1 MAVLDIETNNLKAD
15 FGIMYSWAMCI
26 PGYLSDKR
34 GYVTI
39 SDALH
44 KDDFKYKYGHY
55 DYRIVKSLITVLK
68 DLDIKWLITY
78 YGTNFD
84 LPYIR
89 SKALQYNIK
98 FPEYGTI
105 RNIDLYYVVRNKL
118 QLTRNSL
125 ANADGFF
132 GLGDK
137 TPIAKEMWIRAMT
150 ADKKA
155 IDEIVS
161 HNVGDVISTYKL
173 YKKLRPYMFTPRKSI

>member
-26 PGYLSDKR
+26 PIRSSGLEYIT
-34 GYVTI
+34 V

-44 KDDFKYKYGHY
+44 KDDFKYKHGRY
-55 DYRIVKSLITVLK
+55 DYRIVKSLITVLN